1 MTFPADT
8 ALDLTKFG
16 TIETDI
22 TYGNADGISLK
33 MDIYY
38 PKITKK
44 PVPAV
49 VYVHGGAW
57 CNGDK
62 GNLVWP
68 EGLQELI
75 TRGYLV
81 SAINY
86 RLAPHYKFPA
96 QIEDVKCAIR
106 FLRTKASICNLD
118 SSRIGAWGSSAGGHL
133 AALLGVTDRSVG
145 FEGSGGWMNQ
155 SSQVQ
160 GVVDMWGPT
169 DLPSFKGNSL
179 PLELVFGTADYQSE
193 ILRRASPL
201 TYVSKSAPPFLI
213 LHGEKDDIVPPAQ
226 SYILY
231 NKLVSANVPAS
242 LVMVENAGHTLVPYR
257 GPISPTRAEVT
268 QMIADFFDSCLK

>member
-1 MTFPADT
+1 MTFPAHTDPNP
-8 ALDLTKFG
+8 TKFG
-16 TIETDI
+16 TIERDV

-44 PVPAV
+44 PAPAV

-62 GNLVWP
+62 GDLVWP
-68 EGLQELI
+68 EGIHELI
-75 TRGYLV
+75 ARGYLV

-106 FLRTKASICNLD
+106 FLRTKASNYGLD

-133 AALLGVTDRSVG
+133 VALLGVTDRSVG
-145 FEGSGGWMNQ
+145 FEGSSGWMNQ

-169 DLPSFKGNSL
+169 DLTIFKGNSL
-179 PLELVFGTADYQSE
+179 LLEPVFGTADYQSE

-201 TYVSKSAPPFLI
+201 TYVSKGAPPFLI
-213 LHGEKDDIVPPAQ
+213 LHGEKDNVVPPTQ
-226 SYILY
+226 SCILY
-231 NKLVSANVPAS
+231 NRLVSADVPAI
-242 LVMVENAGHTLVPYR
+242 LVMVGNAGHTLVPVG
-257 GPISPTRAEVT
+257 GPISPTRAEIT
-268 QMIADFFDSCLK
+268 QTIADFFDTYLK